1 MASTESIQNHH
12 HSFSASAHNQAVD
25 ILYNNDPSD
34 DEIESL
40 IELAHVAHWR
50 KFSEF

>member
-12 HSFSASAHNQAVD
+12 HSFSVSAHNQAVD